1 MPRTRTAIGN
11 KRRIKDPAVSVR
23 VLTCDESIL
32 CVLSDCALGKDFDFK
47 MSLTRSEVKIEFR
60 CRRFEVLSAPV
71 GEIGLLN
78 SQKRWHI
85 ATLRSRY
92 GMDCGV
98 AAAPTTIAW
107 LIEYGNIGT
116 D

>member
-1 MPRTRTAIGN
+1 MPRTRSAIGN
-11 KRRIKDPAVSVR
+11 KRRIKDSAVSIR
-23 VLTCDESIL
+23 VLTCGESTL

-47 MSLTRSEVKIEFR
+47 MSLTKSEVKVELR
-60 CRRFEVLSAPV
+60 YRRFEVSSAPD

-78 SQKRWHI
+78 SQKWWHI
-85 ATLRSRY
+85 AMQRSRY

-98 AAAPTTIAW
+98 AAVPTTIAW

>member
-1 MPRTRTAIGN
+1 
-11 KRRIKDPAVSVR
+11 
-23 VLTCDESIL
+23 
-32 CVLSDCALGKDFDFK
+32 LGKNFDFK
-47 MSLTRSEVKIEFR
+47 LSLTKSEVKVEFSY
-60 CRRFEVLSAPV
+60 RRFEVSSAPV
-71 GEIGLLN
+71 GEIGLVN

-85 ATLRSRY
+85 VAPRSRN

-98 AAAPTTIAW
+98 TAAPTIIAW

>member
-1 MPRTRTAIGN
+1 
-11 KRRIKDPAVSVR
+11 
-23 VLTCDESIL
+23 
-32 CVLSDCALGKDFDFK
+32 
-47 MSLTRSEVKIEFR
+47 MSLTKSEVKVEFR
-60 CRRFEVLSAPV
+60 YWRFEVSSAPV

-85 ATLRSRY
+85 ATQRSRY

>member
-23 VLTCDESIL
+23 VLTCDESTL
-32 CVLSDCALGKDFDFK
+32 CVLSDCALGKNFK
-47 MSLTRSEVKIEFR
+47 MSLTKSEVKVEFR
-60 CRRFEVLSAPV
+60 YRRFEVSSAPV